1 MKKYG
6 LAIADVS
13 KWHLAWDRYSLG
25 AAMVQ
30 QMSFRCAQRHKAIV
44 VEVHMYL
51 HLCSACV
58 TLLSAVWQV
67 SCLAQTEGLNE
78 VLGVIYDDYWR
89 LVIVSGQFDMTSSC
103 ILHMFRRHM
112 EDLSAKLGSDFD
124 LEDYARAPVDSV
136 LRRARA
142 RHEELFKHLRARPRT
157 PPRTV
162 GCVTCSAVMLHV
174 CLTWLWCQG
183 RRAA

>member
-1 MKKYG
+1 
-6 LAIADVS
+6 
-13 KWHLAWDRYSLG
+13 
-25 AAMVQ
+25 
-30 QMSFRCAQRHKAIV
+30 
-44 VEVHMYL
+44 MYL

-89 LVIVSGQFDMTSSC
+89 LVIVSSHCDMTSSC

-112 EDLSAKLGSDFD
+112 EDLSAKLGSDLD

>member
-89 LVIVSGQFDMTSSC
+89 RASVCDLCGRTYFAFACVQASHGGLVSEV
-103 ILHMFRRHM
+103 R
-112 EDLSAKLGSDFD
+112 
-124 LEDYARAPVDSV
+124 
-136 LRRARA
+136 
-142 RHEELFKHLRARPRT
+142 
-157 PPRTV
+157 
-162 GCVTCSAVMLHV
+162 
-174 CLTWLWCQG
+174 
-183 RRAA
+183 